1 MFCPASVCLS
11 VCVCVCLLAIS
22 RKKYRSGL
30 HENSTTDVFVDKKE
44 LINFWKSSI
53 KQNTVSTTEE
63 LLQQFYTLL
72 RSPLNVRTP

>member
-44 LINFWKSSI
+44 LINFWKSST